1 MHRPLRWILL
11 GLLAGLFPRPAALGG
26 DPAEPPPLLAAAF
39 ARLMENQGHW
49 AYTETH
55 VVTGLSGK
63 PGGPTVLR
71 VDPSLPYAEQYKPVE
86 IEGQPPARGD
96 LEKFS
101 GVGEK
106 VARRRERD
114 RQASNG
120 RPGDELR
127 IRLNF
132 QVVTPDL
139 SRAKVLAEDGGSVT
153 YDVPLRAEGSGP
165 SDFAKFQVTVRVSKA
180 RREFE
185 HATIRQREPMR
196 VALIATVA
204 DAVLDFDF
212 TPVDP
217 RYPSVITRGAQQA
230 TVGILFM
237 KRAVSY
243 EMKRG
248 NFRHVTPYD
257 ERFGVRFGPIRT
269 IEF

>member
-1 MHRPLRWILL
+1 MHCALRWILL
-11 GLLAGLFPRPAALGG
+11 GLLAGLCPRPAALGR
-26 DPAEPPPLLAAAF
+26 DPAEAPPLLAAAF

-49 AYTETH
+49 SYRETH

-63 PGGPTVLR
+63 PGGPTVLE
-71 VDPSLPYAEQYKPVE
+71 VDPSLPYAEQYKALE
-86 IEGQPPARGD
+86 IEGRPPAQRD
-96 LEKFS
+96 L
-101 GVGEK
+101 GEFRAIGER

-114 RQASNG
+114 RQASKG

-132 QVVTPDL
+132 QVVTPNL
-139 SRAKVLAEDGGSVT
+139 SRATVTAEDGGSVT

-165 SDFAKFQVTVRVSKA
+165 SDYGKFQVSVRVNKA
-180 RREFE
+180 RSEFE

-196 VALIATVA
+196 VALVATVA

-212 TPVDP
+212 SPVDP
-217 RYPSVITRGAQQA
+217 RYPSVITRGAQRA

-243 EMKRG
+243 EMTRCD
-248 NFRHVTPYD
+248 FRHVTPYD
-257 ERFGVRFGPIRT
+257 ERFGVKFGPIRT
-269 IEF
+269 IDF